1 MRPARAPWRI
11 FHVAETDSTNRQLL
25 EAMGGG
31 GVWDHAC
38 TVLRAEHQT
47 AGRGRG
53 ERAWDCPAG
62 QGLLCSLRLDLDLPR
77 HALALLGHWTALCLA
92 NVLGRR
98 LESAGL
104 DARVWWKW
112 PNDLLLED
120 AGGAGK
126 VAGVL
131 VQTQVQGGEARV
143 VIGVGLNVGRLDF
156 ATGLRQPA
164 RSLRQAGLAAEP
176 GELLTEILAELDARG
191 APEEGGMLLAELARV
206 DLLASRP
213 LHLAFGRA
221 SAPEESAALR
231 HEHLSDGRLRLAW
244 AGREILL
251 ADGGLRVAEL
261 SKERL
266 LCRLDP

>member
-1 MRPARAPWRI
+1 MMPAHSGWRLH
-11 FHVAETDSTNRQLL
+11 HVAETDSTNGRLL

-31 GVWDHAC
+31 GVWDHAR

-53 ERAWDCPAG
+53 GRDWDCPPG
-62 QGLLCSLRLDLDLPR
+62 QGLLFSLRLDLDLSR

-92 NVLGRR
+92 EVLSRR

-104 DARVWWKW
+104 EVQVWWKW

-131 VQTQVQGGEARV
+131 VQTQVQGGRARA

-156 ATGLRQPA
+156 ATDLRQPA
-164 RSLRQAGLAAEP
+164 RSLHQAGLAAEP
-176 GELLTEILAELDARG
+176 GELLTDVLAELDARG

-213 LHLAFGRA
+213 LWLARGAAAA
-221 SAPEESAALR
+221 SELGAPLR
-231 HEHLSDGRLRLAW
+231 HEHLADGRLRLSW
-244 AGREILL
+244 AGRELLL
-251 ADGGLRVAEL
+251 ADGGLRVVEI

-266 LCRLDP
+266 TCQVES